1 MSEPKH
7 VLVQLI
13 DAAVEQDAANE
24 PPFRDHLG
32 GSMIGEKCERKLVY
46 SFRWAKAPAFSGR
59 MLRLFGRGHLE
70 EFRFVSYL
78 RRIGATVEEYSE
90 RLMYHPE
97 SDSYFTEPYEP
108 VEPLPEGDGLSDDVS
123 DDPKHVEIAKT
134 RGIERKQWRI
144 LDVDGHF
151 GGSLDGK
158 AYNVPGMPD
167 LAEKILTEFKTH
179 NTKSFVEL
187 VAKGV
192 QVAKPIHYVQ
202 MQIYMH
208 KTGIRRAL
216 YMAVNKNDDDLY
228 CEWVEYDPAMGPP
241 LLEKASRVIHARALP
256 KRIGN
261 NASWMDCKFCDFKG
275 ICHFNEPM
283 LKSCR
288 SCTHSVPVAEGRWH
302 CDLWQSIIPVDSIP
316 LGCDSYSPITD

>member
-1 MSEPKH
+1 MTTPH

-59 MLRLFGRGHLE
+59 ILRLFNRGHLE

-78 RRIGATVEEYSE
+78 RRVGAQVEEFSE

-97 SDSYFTEPYEP
+97 SDSYFTEPYDQPEP
-108 VEPLPEGDGLSDDVS
+108 TDVTADDVS
-123 DDPKHVEIAKT
+123 DDPKHVDRAT
-134 RGIERKQWRI
+134 AQGITRKQWRI

-158 AYNVPGMPD
+158 AYGVPGMPD
-167 LAEKILTEFKTH
+167 LEEKILTEFKTH

-187 VAKGV
+187 SNKGV
-192 QVAKPIHYVQ
+192 AEAKPIHYVQ

-208 KTGIRRAL
+208 KTGIKRAL

-241 LLEKASRVIHARALP
+241 LLEKAARVIHAKKLP
-256 KRIGN
+256 KRIGS
-261 NASWMDCKFCDFKG
+261 NASWFDCKWCDYKTV
-275 ICHFNEPM
+275 CHFNEPM
-283 LKSCR
+283 LRHCR
-288 SCTHSVPVAEGRWH
+288 SCAHSTPVAEGKWR

-316 LGCDSYSPITD
+316 LGCDSYTPMTD